1 MEGGREMFSFGYNG
15 LYLARAPNPVD
26 LKKKKKKSICSNP
39 WESLWISHFG
49 NAEFVYLIAP
59 LKI

>member
-26 LKKKKKKSICSNP
+26 LKKKKKKAFALTRGKVCGFH
-39 WESLWISHFG
+39 ISETL
-49 NAEFVYLIAP
+49 NLCI
-59 LKI
+59 